1 MKPNGFQC
9 KKKKPKMD
17 IKYEIS
23 LQSVGNRLREER
35 QRLGLNQTELG
46 DKVGMTRKTQILYES
61 GERPFDVNYMLRA
74 HQVGVDVMYVLFG
87 IRQSEPQPNELNS
100 DELELVKAWRA
111 AGLEAKFVTMK
122 VLKS

>member
-1 MKPNGFQC
+1 
-9 KKKKPKMD
+9 MD

-74 HQVGVDVMYVLFG
+74 HQVGLDVMYVLFG

-100 DELELVKAWRA
+100 DELELVKAWRT